1 MSDKA
6 DAAGRSD
13 RTSRRK
19 FTGGLLASGVAGG
32 WLGAVGDAV
41 ALPQRARIESL
52 DDVLNIAHLDQ
63 AASRRL
69 SAEAYHFIVGA
80 SDDGL
85 TKQANRLAYQQTKI
99 RPRRLVDVSTL
110 DTGVELFGRL
120 YSSPIIL
127 APAGNQQQVHAEGE
141 LATARAAAR
150 KGHLMVVGQMSNFSI
165 EEVAATGVASWF
177 QLYPSANREF
187 MLHLAA
193 RAQAAGCGAL
203 VLTIDGPSRGNHE
216 AARWFRSHPVKG
228 QAKTTGAPGKLGN
241 FEDFAGPKGIGDP
254 ALDWEA
260 VAALR
265 KQLELPL
272 VLKGI
277 VTREDA
283 RLCRKHGI
291 DGVVVSNHGGRQ
303 EGNGR
308 ATLDVLPEVVDELG
322 GRMPVLVDGGIR
334 RGSDVFKALAYGAD
348 AVCIG
353 RPYLWGLGAFGQP
366 GVEKC
371 LRILSA
377 EFERTLRY
385 AGTPSLADISP
396 QHVWRD

>member
-1 MSDKA
+1 VSDPA
-6 DAAGRSD
+6 DETDNND
-13 RTSRRK
+13 RTSRRH

-32 WLGAVGDAV
+32 WLGAVGEAV

-52 DDVLNIAHLDQ
+52 GDVLNIAHLDQ

-85 TKQANRLAYQQTKI
+85 TKQANRLAYEQTRI

-110 DTGVELFGRL
+110 DTRVELFGRE
-120 YSSPIIL
+120 YASPIIL
-127 APAGNQQQVHAEGE
+127 APAGNQQLVHAEGE

-150 KGHLMVVGQMSNFSI
+150 KKHLMIVGQMSNFSI
-165 EEVAATGVASWF
+165 EDVAATGVASWF
-177 QLYPSANREF
+177 QLYPSANRDF

-228 QAKTTGAPGKLGN
+228 QAKAGAPGPLGN
-241 FEDFAGPKGIGDP
+241 FADFDGPKGIGDP
-254 ALDWEA
+254 AFNWDT
-260 VAALR
+260 VSKLR
-265 KQLELPL
+265 KQLDLPL

-283 RLCRKHGI
+283 RLCRKHGV

-308 ATLDVLPEVVDELG
+308 ATLDVLPEVVEELG

-334 RGSDVFKALAYGAD
+334 RGSDVFKALASGGD

-353 RPYLWGLGAFGQP
+353 RPSLWGLGAFG
-366 GVEKC
+366 
-371 LRILSA
+371 
-377 EFERTLRY
+377 
-385 AGTPSLADISP
+385 
-396 QHVWRD
+396 